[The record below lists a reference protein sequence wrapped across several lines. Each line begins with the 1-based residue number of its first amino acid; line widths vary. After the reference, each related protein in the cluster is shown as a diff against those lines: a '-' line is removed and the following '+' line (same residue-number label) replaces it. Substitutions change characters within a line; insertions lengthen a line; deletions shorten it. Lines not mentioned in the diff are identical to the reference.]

1 MKKIIRSADAAPIL
15 GLICLLMNIPAILTA
30 YNYIYKSEEP
40 KTAFFISV
48 LLGIFIFE
56 YLFFEIIIFPI
67 VYKPLVAIVFYF
79 NLIVLYFMLHYKVV
93 VDKDVAISFSQ
104 TTLGE
109 TSEYMTTPYTLL
121 LIFGFL
127 GLLWISLKFKI
138 VFSSAQQEFKR
149 KGLTICILFFLLGL
163 NISLFFKDYAFFFRE
178 QKVFK
183 HLLLPLNYLDAIYG
197 GIQKSVTSNQVL
209 HDIHSSARLN
219 PSFWKS
225 ESKKTVYVLILGETA
240 RAQSFSL
247 DGYLKK
253 TNPHLE
259 TVENLVSFLRT
270 SSCGTSTSVSVPC
283 IFDFRGREKFVS
295 SNEHFTNLLDIA
307 KKSGF
312 YVSWLDNNTGC
323 QHVCDR
329 VQEVNIRDLPEAKV
343 LCQKDGNCYDELL
356 FYGLKK
362 TIESSSEKK
371 NFIILHTLG
380 SHGPKYYKRYPPE
393 MAHFQPDCHQNDLAN
408 CTNQQIVNSYD
419 NTIYYTDFVL
429 AKIIDYLKKL
439 KNVNSNFIYISD
451 HGESLGEKG
460 LYLHAMP
467 FRFAPEEQTHVP
479 FLFWAN
485 ASFLK
490 DFHFDIECIKK
501 EKNLTLSHDH
511 IFHSYLRLMGIESPN
526 YIQERDLFKNCTTT
540 DPERHSEYTPSKGH
554 L

>member
-1 MKKIIRSADAAPIL
+1 MKKSIRSADAAPL
-15 GLICLLMNIPAILTA
+15 FGLFCLLLNIPAIQVVYDTV
-30 YNYIYKSEEP
+30 YKSEEP
-40 KTAFFISV
+40 NTAFFISV

-56 YLFFEIIIFPI
+56 YLFFEMI
-67 VYKPLVAIVFYF
+67 VLPKIYKILVGTIFYF
-79 NLIVLYFMLHYKVV
+79 NFIVLYFMTHYKVAI
-93 VDKDVAISFSQ
+93 DKDIAISFAQ

-109 TSEYMTTPYTLL
+109 TSEYMTIPYTLL

-127 GLLWISLKFKI
+127 GILWMCLKFKV
-138 VFSSAQQEFKR
+138 VFLNLGQEFKR
-149 KGLTICILFFLLGL
+149 KSLTILILTFLFGL

-178 QKVFK
+178 QKIFK

-197 GIQKSVTSNQVL
+197 GIRKSVAENQKL
-209 HDIHSSARLN
+209 YDIHSSTHLN
-219 PSFWKS
+219 TSVWKS
-225 ESKKTVYVLILGETA
+225 GSKKTVYVLVLGETA

-247 DGYLKK
+247 DGYLRK

-259 TVENLVSFLRT
+259 EVEDLVSFQRT

-295 SNEHFTNLLDIA
+295 STEHFTNLLDIA

-312 YVSWLDNNTGC
+312 SVTWLDNNTGC

-329 VQEVNIRDLPEAKV
+329 VKEVNIRSLLEAKS
-343 LCQKDGNCYDELL
+343 LCQSDGNCYDELL
-356 FYGLKK
+356 FYALRN
-362 TIESSSEKK
+362 TIETSTAQK
-371 NFIILHTLG
+371 NLIILHTLG
-380 SHGPKYYKRYPPE
+380 SHGPKYYKRYPE
-393 MAHFQPDCHQNDLAN
+393 EQAHFQPDCHQSDLAN
-408 CTNQQIVNSYD
+408 CTSQQIINSYD

-429 AKIIDYLKKL
+429 SRIINYLKKL
-439 KNVNSNFIYISD
+439 KNINSNFIYISD

-490 DFHFDIECIKK
+490 NFHLDIECIKK
-501 EKNLTLSHDH
+501 EKDLIISHDF
-511 IFHSYLRLMGIESPN
+511 IFHSYLRLMGVQSPY

-540 DPERHSEYTPSKGH
+540 GPERH
-554 L
+554 